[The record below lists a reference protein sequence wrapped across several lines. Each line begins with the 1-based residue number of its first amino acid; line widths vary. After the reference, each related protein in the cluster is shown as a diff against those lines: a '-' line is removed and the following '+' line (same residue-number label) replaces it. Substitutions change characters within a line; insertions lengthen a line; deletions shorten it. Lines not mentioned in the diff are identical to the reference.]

1 MVGLGEPCITSAQC
15 RTRPGS
21 PSHLCN
27 PINHKCSCERGFT
40 PAVSTNYSL
49 VCTEI
54 STKVSL
60 TLSLSPWGCYYFY
73 SEGGREILLILLDW
87 FGRNLAFLG
96 GFFSL
101 SRAHCTVDPLD
112 STRMPCSKLQE
123 SVGYLSHVLWSPPS
137 LNISSPGS
145 PSSAVPE
152 PQVEPGNNERLSWV
166 VSSLLVVGLG
176 GAALLALLYLKTLQE
191 KRASQARVKSLLRVV
206 AEQSEM
212 RPSLTSLTS
221 FTSSLEDTVVEDY
234 RDYQPSHGE
243 IYHLT
248 AASEST
254 LNKTIPVC
262 HGDTSQTTENKSQIE
277 KKILEL
283 QLPPSY
289 DELLK

>member
-1 MVGLGEPCITSAQC
+1 M
-15 RTRPGS
+15 
-21 PSHLCN
+21 
-27 PINHKCSCERGFT
+27 
-40 PAVSTNYSL
+40 
-49 VCTEI
+49 
-54 STKVSL
+54 
-60 TLSLSPWGCYYFY
+60 
-73 SEGGREILLILLDW
+73 
-87 FGRNLAFLG
+87 
-96 GFFSL
+96 
-101 SRAHCTVDPLD
+101 
-112 STRMPCSKLQE
+112 QE

-137 LNISSPGS
+137 LNISSPSSPSS
-145 PSSAVPE
+145 PSSAVPG
-152 PQVEPGNNERLSWV
+152 PQQVEPGSSERLSWV

-234 RDYQPSHGE
+234 RDYRDYQPSHGE

-248 AASEST
+248 AASAST
-254 LNKTIPVC
+254 LNNTIPVC
-262 HGDTSQTTENKSQIE
+262 HGDARQTTEKKSQIE